1 MPCYSLLEV
10 LHCAV
15 PGLTTLQSLNR
26 SYSSAGWNGNHEIGG
41 YSSPWPGQGVRNH
54 VCRSPQ
60 ETTENGEDVQQS
72 LDSVSLK
79 CWGVG
84 EGEGKACC
92 LCKLSLLMPT
102 RQTVLIGST
111 LTSSLTTA
119 VTVLGPRKILVD
131 HVIRLMTR
139 LSIEWSPERSE
150 VCSHWSQ
157 VMLDWDYLAR

>member
-1 MPCYSLLEV
+1 MLFTV
-10 LHCAV
+10 
-15 PGLTTLQSLNR
+15 
-26 SYSSAGWNGNHEIGG
+26 
-41 YSSPWPGQGVRNH
+41 
-54 VCRSPQ
+54 RSPALRCARTDHFAVLKQ
-60 ETTENGEDVQQS
+60 VIQLSWMEWQSWDWVLLLALTWPRGQDHVRISHKARENGEDIRYA
-72 LDSVSLK
+72 LDAVSLQS
-79 CWGVG
+79 WGVR
-84 EGEGKACC
+84 EGRGKACR